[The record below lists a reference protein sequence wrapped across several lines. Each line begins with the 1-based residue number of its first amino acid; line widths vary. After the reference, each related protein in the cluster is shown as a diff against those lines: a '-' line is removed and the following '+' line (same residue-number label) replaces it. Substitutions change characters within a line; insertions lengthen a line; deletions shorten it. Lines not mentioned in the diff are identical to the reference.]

1 MDLDWLKDFL
11 ALAEHQTFSR
21 AAGAR
26 HVTQPAFSRR
36 VRALEE
42 WVGTPLFVR
51 SAQGATL
58 TAAGEVLK
66 PLASNLLRDLEQSRR
81 DTLGAAEPQ
90 MSTLS
95 IAATHALSFTFFPE
109 WIKRYAALQTF
120 GKLNLLSDTMEA
132 CEQAMAS
139 GEVQFLLCHWHDG
152 MRVLLDL
159 DRYPSVTVGSDV
171 LAVVSAPTKNKQP
184 IWPLPGTAARPTKL
198 LDYTTA
204 SGLGRIL
211 ASAPIRS
218 RPCDFTETVFTSH
231 LAAALLAMA
240 RDGQGAAWLPLTL
253 AQSDLDQG
261 HLVRAG
267 SPETDVPVEIRLFR
281 SADHRNRAAD
291 ELWRN
296 LDHADRSN

>member
-21 AAGAR
+21 AANAR

-42 WVGTPLFVR
+42 WIGTPLFVR
-51 SAQGATL
+51 SAQGAAL
-58 TAAGEVLK
+58 TAAGDVLK
-66 PLASNLLRDLEQSRR
+66 PLAQNLLRDLEQSRR
-81 DTLGAAEPQ
+81 ETLEAAEPQ

-132 CEQAMAS
+132 CEQAIAS
-139 GEVQFLLCHWHDG
+139 GEVQFLLCHWNDG
-152 MRVLLDL
+152 MKLLLDL
-159 DRYPSVTVGSDV
+159 DRYPSVTVGKDR
-171 LAVVSAPTKNKQP
+171 LAVVSAPDKDKRP
-184 IWPLPGTAARPTKL
+184 IWPLPGIPTRPTKL
-198 LDYTTA
+198 LEYASA

-211 ASAPIRS
+211 DSTPARS
-218 RPCDFTETVFTSH
+218 KQRGSTETVFTSH

-253 AQSDLDQG
+253 AQNDLDHG
-261 HLVRAG
+261 TLVRAAD
-267 SPETDVPVEIRLFR
+267 PEMDVPVEIRLFR

-291 ELWRN
+291 ALWHELN
-296 LDHADRSN
+296 SKD